1 MNNANKIESRE
12 VNHAVLIEQLAELI
26 EESKLLVVVVDE
38 DEKIC
43 MGKINYTTE
52 EDLLK
57 GNVTLKYKKDDEICL
72 DTFSLSDVVKST
84 RLYRGLQAKG
94 TETVAYDK
102 QKLEEELDGPFGKLG
117 TASEYAETIAPST
130 CDPSE
135 RLEGDVEVK
144 EIKDDVSSRLD
155 IVSGI
160 PAPVSSGFPSV
171 ISENEPGQK
180 LRRPQN
186 VQIGLKLRDLAS
198 RKGFKTIPKAEAKEE
213 LDTYRSSKKQ
223 GQTFRFVGF
232 VSKLNDENKEKM
244 EFCDMWLT
252 ELPVQG
258 YRVKI
263 YIKAVGVSGRAVRV
277 PHHVIGYII
286 QLKIPVQILLKNK
299 WIVREN
305 EIISEKEA
313 GYEYFVS
320 DLELKKKRKVFKAMK
335 SQGMERY
342 TIEIPLITNMEEI
355 GMHYAKLEKL
365 NELLKQ
371 KLKAEGVKGLCNIG
385 KFIEENF

>member
-1 MNNANKIESRE
+1 MNKANKLESRE
-12 VNHAVLIEQLAELI
+12 SNYAVLIEQLAELL
-26 EESKLLVVVVDE
+26 EESKLLVVVVGE

-43 MGKINYTTE
+43 IGKLNYTTE

-57 GNVTLKYKKDDEICL
+57 GKVTLKYKKEDEICL
-72 DTFSLSDVVKST
+72 DTFSLSDVVRTT
-84 RLYRGLQAKG
+84 RAYRNFQSDGKEL
-94 TETVAYDK
+94 VAYDK
-102 QKLEEELDGPFGKLG
+102 QRLEEELDGSFGKLG
-117 TASEYAETIAPST
+117 TESEYAETIAPST

-144 EIKDDVSSRLD
+144 AINEDVSSRLD

-160 PAPVSSGFPSV
+160 PAPVSSGFPSMV
-171 ISENEPGQK
+171 SEREPGQK

-186 VQIGLKLRDLAS
+186 VHIGMKLRDLAS
-198 RKGFKTIPKAEAKEE
+198 PKGFKTIPKAEAKEE
-213 LDTYRSSKKQ
+213 LDTYRTSKKQ

-232 VSKLNDENKEKM
+232 VSTLNDENKEKM

-258 YRVKI
+258 YKVKV
-263 YIKAVGVSGRAVRV
+263 YIKAVGVPGRTVRM

-286 QLKIPVQILLKNK
+286 QLKIPVQIFLKNK

-313 GYEYFVS
+313 GDEHFFS

-355 GMHYAKLEKL
+355 GIHYAKLEKL

-385 KFIEENF
+385 KFIEANF